1 MKDKSATQISCIFFF
16 DNILQFKVVLKF
28 HMKRI
33 VFSKNSLNINK
44 QNFIYMVL
52 DLNSKST
59 LGPKVIVQ
67 IIKALACMQQE
78 VTSNYM
84 FQHMRSVGFHVS
96 GSVQYAKE
104 LALLISSRVDFAS
117 LRMHNS
123 CIFFSLLSFFLFL
136 ISYKGEF
143 HLLKLCIIIIT
154 KLEN

>member
-1 MKDKSATQISCIFFF
+1 
-16 DNILQFKVVLKF
+16 
-28 HMKRI
+28 
-33 VFSKNSLNINK
+33 
-44 QNFIYMVL
+44 MVL

-123 CIFFSLLSFFLFL
+123 CIFFSLFFSFFL
-136 ISYKGEF
+136 
-143 HLLKLCIIIIT
+143 
-154 KLEN
+154 